1 MYLKEIKE
9 INELSL
15 WVKNANEA
23 FKNRSS
29 DRIPY
34 GKIKAEGFFDEPGKR
49 VFGLLSDEKEL
60 IGGMCIV
67 SSKSGK
73 LKTAKIKTVW
83 VAPMRQNSGAGTF
96 LINQAEKIA
105 CDGGAQILLLDVA
118 NIYMPAVHLYKKC
131 GFKKYQVY
139 ANVPGTYYFIRM
151 IKITDKRAFSE
162 AKRICKLV
170 KSSIVFWLLYKED
183 SSQTWFNKSV
193 YKRLRQ

>member
-1 MYLKEIKE
+1 MYLEEVKGAD
-9 INELSL
+9 ELSL

-23 FKNRSS
+23 FGSRSN

-34 GKIKAEGFFDEPGKR
+34 AEIKAEGFFDEPGKR
-49 VFGLLSDEKEL
+49 VFGLLNDEKEL

-67 SSKSGK
+67 SSKNGG
-73 LKTAKIKTVW
+73 LETAKIKTLW
-83 VAPMRQNSGAGTF
+83 VTPERQNSGAGTF

-105 CDGGAQILLLDVA
+105 CGGGAQILLLDVA
-118 NIYMPAVHLYKKC
+118 NIYMPAVHLYEKC

-183 SSQTWFNKSV
+183 SSPTLFNKSV